1 MEILTLHQ
9 TWSSTTTTNLTKI
22 KTLTTIKTST
32 KIKTPTNTMS
42 GISIISTNRTTT
54 PTNPAPSC

>member
-1 MEILTLHQ
+1 M
-9 TWSSTTTTNLTKI
+9 TTTTNLTKI
-22 KTLTTIKTST
+22 KTLTTIKAPTKIKILI